1 MHNASAIAGMA
12 FANAFLGI
20 NHSLA
25 HKIGPEFHIPHG
37 RANAILMP
45 HVVRYNAIKPRK
57 HALFPKYEYFVA
69 DERYAHIA
77 RMLGLPAGS
86 TTEGV
91 ESLVQAIIELG
102 KSLNINMSIAG
113 QGVAKDQFEEVVG
126 LLAERAFEDQC
137 TTANPKLPLI
147 SELKEIYMEAYK
159 GE

>member
-25 HKIGPEFHIPHG
+25 HKLGPEFHIAHG

-45 HVVRYNAIKPRK
+45 HVIRYNAIKPRK

-77 RMLGLPAGS
+77 RMLGLPAR
-86 TTEGV
+86 TVEEGV
-91 ESLVQAIIELG
+91 ESLVQAIIALG
-102 KSLNINMSIAG
+102 KELNINMSIAG
-113 QGVAKDQFEEVVG
+113 QGVEKEAFEGVVG
-126 LLAERAFEDQC
+126 TFSG
-137 TTANPKLPLI
+137 K
-147 SELKEIYMEAYK
+147 SF
-159 GE
+159 

>member
-57 HALFPKYEYFVA
+57 HALFPKYEHFVA
-69 DERYAHIA
+69 DERYAYIA
-77 RMLGLPAGS
+77 RMLGFQQVRRKKVWNHSSKQL
-86 TTEGV
+86 
-91 ESLVQAIIELG
+91 
-102 KSLNINMSIAG
+102 
-113 QGVAKDQFEEVVG
+113 
-126 LLAERAFEDQC
+126 
-137 TTANPKLPLI
+137 LI
-147 SELKEIYMEAYK
+147 SEKV
-159 GE
+159 

>member
-1 MHNASAIAGMA
+1 MA

-57 HALFPKYEYFVA
+57 HALFPKYEHFVA

-77 RMLGLPAGS
+77 RMLGLPAS
-86 TTEGV
+86 SAAEGWNHSS
-91 ESLVQAIIELG
+91 EQLLSLE
-102 KSLNINMSIAG
+102 
-113 QGVAKDQFEEVVG
+113 
-126 LLAERAFEDQC
+126 
-137 TTANPKLPLI
+137 KL
-147 SELKEIYMEAYK
+147 KY
-159 GE
+159 